1 MSETPGWL
9 SPTNDAS
16 AGAAG
21 DANTFEMTSGVTP
34 ESTTAAGSTAS
45 ATTSGAAADDNDLPG
60 VILTM
65 RLANMGV
72 AIALVACSVR
82 INTHLGFI

>member
-1 MSETPGWL
+1 MSETPAWL
-9 SPTNDAS
+9 NSDTNANAGSGDNFEMTTAVTGSQPTTPLASATSGTGGSTIS
-16 AGAAG
+16 AGA
-21 DANTFEMTSGVTP
+21 TE
-34 ESTTAAGSTAS
+34 E
-45 ATTSGAAADDNDLPG
+45 DNDLPG

-82 INTHLGFI
+82 GVA